1 MPTQPALKRSSALL
15 ATAALTFTGLTLA
28 AAPVALA
35 VDSPSS
41 SVAASTTATHVTDN
55 ATLSWSIKDSFIK
68 YVTGAFAGG
77 TITVTGGPTFNGS
90 SFAWEGATGEF
101 TGANGTINYPGTI
114 HITAHKG
121 ALDITYTNIKLV
133 INGTS
138 GTLVMDVKS
147 KGYNGS
153 PDIDSTAVNFATV
166 DLSGITFKAGTISA
180 NQAPTTL
187 TADGAAAFAG
197 FYKPGDVLAPMTFSA
212 TLTEKPAPTPEP
224 TPEPTPAPST
234 PATDGVSNAA
244 GTVTWGIKDSFLNYL
259 ISQNAV
265 TPGENTTLEGNNFVF
280 AAATA
285 QKTDTGYSISV
296 PGSFSLV
303 AHGGVLNINLHSF
316 RVVTD
321 GAQGYIYATGTS
333 ANTGEITDQP
343 IASFDASALTTDS
356 AGNLLLEGVP
366 TVATAHAASIFGARY
381 AEGTAFD
388 PLYLRVAS
396 PVVEDAPAPAPSE
409 TPAPAPSETPAP
421 SPSAE
426 PTATPSAQ
434 PSAEPSVAPSA
445 QPTAEPTTQ
454 PSAQPTV
461 VPSAQP
467 STDPA
472 KAPQCVPVTVTET
485 IAGATTTQADGTVSA
500 ATFDWGVRS
509 SFRNYIGGGIA
520 KGSWELNGV
529 TYANQAFGWSNGT
542 GTYANGKGSVAFE
555 GSVRFTGHGGTL
567 NTLMANPR
575 LEINGSTGTLYLTVS
590 SNDVQGQTTHHGE
603 VAFAN
608 VDLAGLTVN
617 GSTISVSGASATL
630 TAEGAAAFAGFYSA
644 GMALDPISFT
654 GTLGSQTVTGAS
666 QTIEKTQYVAENG
679 ANCDELNAQA
689 QRQSAAQKSAAQQA
703 SSGSSAGAQRLA
715 STGASVGALALAGA
729 ALVAGGVAVARRR
742 R

>member
-1 MPTQPALKRSSALL
+1 MSPQHSARRSCALL
-15 ATAALTFTGLTLA
+15 ATAALTLSGMTLA
-28 AAPVALA
+28 TV
-35 VDSPSS
+35 
-41 SVAASTTATHVTDN
+41 SVADAADATSSTVAAASATHVASN
-55 ATLSWSIKDSFIK
+55 AQLTWSLKDSFIR

-77 TITVTGGPTFNGS
+77 SVEVTGGPSFNGS
-90 SFAWEGATGEF
+90 AFSWQGAEGEF
-101 TGANGTINYPGTI
+101 TGTNGTISYPGTI
-114 HITAHKG
+114 HFTAHKG
-121 ALDITYTNIKLV
+121 ELDIIYANLKLV
-133 INGTS
+133 VNGNQ
-138 GTLVMDVKS
+138 GTLVADMKS

-153 PDIDSTAVNFATV
+153 PDIDASNVNFATV
-166 DLSGITFKAGTISA
+166 DLSGVTFANGTVSA
-180 NQAPTTL
+180 TDAPVTL

-197 FYKPGDVLAPMTFSA
+197 FYKAGETLSPLTFSA
-212 TLTEKPAPTPEP
+212 TLTEKPAETPAPTPTPEP
-224 TPEPTPAPST
+224 TA
-234 PATDGVSNAA
+234 DGVTNAA

-259 ISQNAV
+259 IAQNAV
-265 TPGENTTLEGNNFVF
+265 TPGDQTSLEGNDFVF
-280 AAATA
+280 AGATA
-285 QKTDTGYSISV
+285 QKTETGYAITV

-321 GAQGYIYATGTS
+321 DANGYIYATGTS
-333 ANTGEITDQP
+333 TNTGEITDQP
-343 IASFDASALTTDS
+343 IASFDASALTADS

-381 AEGTAFD
+381 VEGTAFD
-388 PLYLRVAS
+388 PLYLRVTA

-409 TPAPAPSETPAP
+409 TPAPAPSEAPAP

-426 PTATPSAQ
+426 PTAQPTVAPSPQ
-434 PSAEPSVAPSA
+434 PSAEPTAAPS
-445 QPTAEPTTQ
+445 T
-454 PSAQPTV
+454 QPTV

-485 IAGATTTQADGTVSA
+485 VAGATTTQADGTVSA

-520 KGSWELNGV
+520 KGGWELNGV

-590 SNDVQGQTTHHGE
+590 SNDMKGQTTHHGE
-603 VAFAN
+603 VPFAN

-617 GSTISVSGASATL
+617 GSSISVSSASAAL
-630 TAEGAAAFAGFYSA
+630 TAEGKAAFAGFYQA
-644 GMALDPISFT
+644 GEALDPISFT
-654 GTLGSQTVTGAS
+654 GTLGSKTVTGAS
-666 QTIEKTQYVAENG
+666 QTIEKTQYVSQNG
-679 ANCDELNAQA
+679 ANCDALNAEA
-689 QRQSAAQKSAAQQA
+689 ERKAESARAAAQ
-703 SSGSSAGAQRLA
+703 SGKLA
-715 STGASVGALALAGA
+715 NTGASVGALIAVGA
-729 ALVAGGVAVARRR
+729 ALLAAGAVVVARRR
-742 R
+742 AS